1 LAIKDIGT
9 ARRVVAELRTKL
21 ELNGNSLRHVW
32 MARPQRLQ
40 SEHWQRV

>member
-21 ELNGNSLRHVW
+21 ELNGEQPSTCVDGSSAAFTVRAL
-32 MARPQRLQ
+32 AG
-40 SEHWQRV
+40 S